1 MWKHEATIRIRR
13 RIERKLSA
21 ERNFVKKVWRPSRG
35 ARVSLL
41 TSLLV
46 ILGCGLA
53 FSQEPIHVAVN
64 LVNVA
69 FSMRDSRGALVESL
83 AKEDLEI
90 FEDAV
95 PQKIS
100 FFARSTDVPL
110 TLGLIVDVSGSQ
122 DHFTKQHEQDLEVF
136 LKEVL
141 GPKDRAFLVTFGN
154 HIRLISDFSP
164 SGAEIIERM
173 KEYKGKDKGKDKK
186 KRVEFPELGPTENR
200 DLGTAFYDSIYYS
213 VTEKLARENGRRA
226 LLLFSDGE
234 DNSSSHDMMSTIE
247 KAQAENVVVYAI
259 RYTEKEHG
267 KLTARNKYGTSVMD
281 RIAKETGG
289 AHIDAE
295 VTDPHTY
302 FRQIAGELRTSYELG
317 YYPTNSGKDETFRK
331 IVIRP
336 KQAGVKVRTK
346 TGYFSR

>member
-1 MWKHEATIRIRR
+1 M
-13 RIERKLSA
+13 
-21 ERNFVKKVWRPSRG
+21 SRVPRSC
-35 ARVSLL
+35 AQLCLL

-46 ILGCGLA
+46 ISGGGLA
-53 FSQEPIHVAVN
+53 FSQGPIHVAVS

-69 FSMRDSRGALVESL
+69 FSVRDARGALVDSL
-83 AKEDLEI
+83 TKDDIEV

-173 KEYKGKDKGKDKK
+173 KDYQEKDKGKDKK
-186 KRVEFPELGPTENR
+186 RHTQFPELGPVENR

-213 VTEKLARENGRRA
+213 VEEKLAQENGRRA
-226 LLLFSDGE
+226 VLLFSDGE
-234 DNSSSHDMMSTIE
+234 DNSSSHDMMTTIE

-302 FRQIAGELRTSYELG
+302 FRQIAEELRTSYELG

-336 KQAGVKVRTK
+336 KQSGLKIRTK

>member
-1 MWKHEATIRIRR
+1 M
-13 RIERKLSA
+13 
-21 ERNFVKKVWRPSRG
+21 KKVWRPSRG

-83 AKEDLEI
+83 AKEDIEI

-302 FRQIAGELRTSYELG
+302 FRQIAEELRTSYELG

-336 KQAGVKVRTK
+336 KQARVKVRTK